1 MKFAGYVVSSYGIK
15 ADPNKVATLTKF
27 PLPKARTKLKSF
39 LYLVNQFESSSLT
52 CVLSVE
58 LKKLNSTKNAYFW
71 TEIHKAEFKKV
82 KELLAQTTTL
92 DYFDQKQET
101 THLTNASRLR
111 GLGYTQ
117 MQIDSKGPESLI
129 HCGSRS
135 LTSEEKNYS
144 KSISKEEQ

>member
-1 MKFAGYVVSSYGIK
+1 MIIIASWSIAEKRISLSRKKFQISETVKFAGYVVSSYGIK

-92 DYFDQKQET
+92 DYFDQK
-101 THLTNASRLR
+101 
-111 GLGYTQ
+111 
-117 MQIDSKGPESLI
+117 
-129 HCGSRS
+129 
-135 LTSEEKNYS
+135 
-144 KSISKEEQ
+144 